1 MVDRRE
7 FLRTITLA
15 SGAVFL
21 GVPFGC
27 GRTNDIRQIGQGS
40 QQFRRAHSFVRD
52 RQVLPSASRSSSAK
66 VCIVGGG
73 FAGITAAW
81 LLAQQGIDCVLLE
94 AEPVVGGCARTYQP
108 KNVHQSVPLGNVY
121 FVERSETLDA
131 MAQSVGVSIKEC
143 PDDMYFVGDS
153 MVRDIWTDADVAAV
167 AVNPKDANGLRR
179 FRDELLSM
187 TDTQLPLYPVRE
199 ASAEMIARYD
209 SVSAF
214 EFIQQYASPTLAMV
228 LDAYSRSSMGAGLTD
243 VNAFCLLNF
252 YSDEFGASFDKGRWI
267 MQGGTSELLKGI
279 ASSLPDVR
287 SDRLAYRIEKNSS
300 GWSVLA
306 VGSDGV
312 VERVHAEHV
321 ILSSPLFSTRAL
333 LRGSDVA
340 QAALI
345 PSLQYAPYMT
355 IHMHSHQA
363 LTPPGSYDTWHL
375 PAGEHYTDLV
385 STADA
390 SMPHTNE
397 GRWTSAYA
405 PLPVSR
411 RSELMNEES
420 IVRITNAAIDAV
432 LQRLDLPADVVD
444 DVYAWSW
451 GHGVV
456 VPSVGSHRAV
466 REMVQSMPDGI
477 HLACTDVDAAPSIE
491 NAIMAAEHVV
501 ARVLGT

>member
-52 RQVLPSASRSSSAK
+52 RQALPAASRSSSAK

-73 FAGITAAW
+73 FAGVTAAW
-81 LLAQQGIDCVLLE
+81 LLAQQGVDCIMLE

-108 KNVHQSVPLGNVY
+108 NHVQQSVPLGNVY

-131 MAQSVGVSIKEC
+131 MATSVGIGIREC
-143 PDDMYFVGDS
+143 PDDVYYVGDS
-153 MVRDIWTDADVAAV
+153 VVKDLWTDADITTV
-167 AVNPKDANGLRR
+167 AVTAQDADGLTR
-179 FRDELLSM
+179 FRDDLLAM
-187 TDTQLPLYPVRE
+187 TDAQLPLYPVRE
-199 ASAEMIARYD
+199 ASAELIARYD
-209 SVSAF
+209 NISAF
-214 EFIQQYASPTLAMV
+214 DFIQQYDSPTLAIV

-267 MQGGTSELLKGI
+267 MQGGTSELLKRVST
-279 ASSLPDVR
+279 ALPDVR
-287 SDRLAYRIEKNSS
+287 TDRLAYSVEQHGS

-306 VGSDGV
+306 VGSDGI
-312 VERVHAEHV
+312 VERIHAEHV

-333 LRGSDVA
+333 LRGSNLA
-340 QAALI
+340 QAARI
-345 PSLQYAPYMT
+345 PALQYAPYMT
-355 IHMHSHQA
+355 IHMHSRQA

-385 STADA
+385 STADVSVPLA
-390 SMPHTNE
+390 DQ
-397 GRWTSAYA
+397 GCWTSAYA

-420 IVRITNAAIDAV
+420 IVRITNAAVDAV
-432 LQRLDLPADVVD
+432 LKRLDLPADVVD